1 MTTECYST
9 EREKAGDLIPAEY
22 FDFDIIESAETAKR
36 KGGSKRGD
44 KKTYKNLV
52 CAFDIETTR
61 IEEIDQSI
69 MYIWQFQVDELCT
82 VYGRTWEEYQ
92 AFIDGICA
100 ALGDDYLVVYVHN
113 LSYEFQFLAGI
124 YPFKTSEVFAVESRK
139 VLKCEMYGHIEYRCS
154 YLQTNMSLAQFTKKM
169 NVKHQKLSGAEFDYT
184 KLRYPWTELTD
195 RELEYCVNDVRG
207 LVEAIKAEMQRDN
220 DNLYTIPMTSTGY
233 VRRDA
238 KKVMNARSIKADV
251 IDSQPDIDLYMA
263 LRDAFRGGDTH
274 ASRFYAG
281 AVVENVESYDRSS
294 SYPDVIVNCQYPV
307 TPFYHVGAASLK
319 DVKYYMQKG
328 RALVMRIAMYNVRLR
343 DKYSP
348 VPYIPKAKT
357 QSCVNAEIDNGR
369 VLAAEYIE
377 MAVTDI
383 DLKIILDQYDAD
395 NIVISDM
402 WHSRYGYLPR
412 AYRELVKKYY
422 VQKTE
427 LKGVDGMEVYYD
439 KSKNLLNSLYGMMAQ
454 DPVKQSIEF
463 IQGEFI
469 QGMQPVGE
477 LLDSAVKKAFLCY
490 QWGVWVTAHAR
501 RELRRAI
508 DLCGMN
514 FVYTDTDSVKYVK
527 SEIDWETLNAG
538 IKQRSTD
545 SGAYATDPAGNTHYM
560 GVWEH
565 DDSYSK
571 FKTLGAKK
579 YAYVYKEKKCKPD
592 KCNRA
597 ANCALKGGEYCKGTY
612 CTIAGVGK
620 KSGAEEIDRAGG
632 LEAFDVGFIFR
643 DAGGLESVYNDD
655 DYGSYT
661 VDGREIYITRNV
673 CLRPSTYTVSIT
685 EDYATL
691 LNTDLVRKFM
701 EDLKMANYKSNKKA
715 DTGSNKKADTKSS
728 KPAKSEFISGIR
740 VFPVEDG
747 NGILANVSVT
757 FGGVFVVT
765 GLKIIEGKKGAFVS
779 MPQYKYKGEWKDS
792 CFPITGEFREELSE
806 AVLEAY
812 ADEVE

>member
-9 EREKAGDLIPAEY
+9 EREKAGDLIPSQY

-36 KGGSKRGD
+36 KGGSKHGD
-44 KKTYKNLV
+44 RKTYKNLV

-82 VYGRTWEEYQ
+82 VYGRTWDEYQ
-92 AFIDGICA
+92 TFLDGICA
-100 ALGDDYLVVYVHN
+100 AMGDDYLVVYVHN

-154 YLQTNMSLAQFTKKM
+154 YLQTNMSLQQFTKKM
-169 NVKHQKLSGAEFDYT
+169 NVEHQKLSGAEFDYT
-184 KLRYPWTELTD
+184 KHRYPWTELTD

-207 LVEAIKAEMQRDN
+207 LIEAIKAEMQRDN

-238 KKVMNARSIKADV
+238 KKVMNARGIKADV

-294 SYPDVIVNCQYPV
+294 SYPDVIVNCQYPI

-427 LKGVDGMEVYYD
+427 LKGVEGMEVYYD

-454 DPVKQSIEF
+454 DPVKQTIEF
-463 IQGEFI
+463 VQGEFL
-469 QGMQPVGE
+469 QGAQPVEE
-477 LLDSAVKKAFLCY
+477 LLSSAVKKAFLCY

-545 SGAYATDPAGNTHYM
+545 SGAYATDPAGNVHYM

-565 DDSYSK
+565 DDSYSG

-579 YAYVYKEKKCKPD
+579 YAYVCKDKKCKPD
-592 KCNRA
+592 KCSRA
-597 ANCALKGGEYCKGTY
+597 ANCTLKGGVYCKGTY

-620 KSGAEEIDRAGG
+620 KSGAEEIDKAGG

-655 DYGSYT
+655 DFGAYT

-701 EDLKMANYKSNKKA
+701 EEIKMANYKNSKKA
-715 DTGSNKKADTKSS
+715 ETKSKKAETQSS
-728 KPAKSEFISGIR
+728 IISDIR

>member
-44 KKTYKNLV
+44 RKTYKSLV

-69 MYIWQFQVDELCT
+69 MYIWQFQVDEICT
-82 VYGRTWEEYQ
+82 VYGRTWGEYQ
-92 AFIDGICA
+92 TFLDGICA
-100 ALGDDYLVVYVHN
+100 VLGDDYLVVYVHN

-154 YLQTNMSLAQFTKKM
+154 YLQTNMSLALFTKKM

-184 KLRYPWTELTD
+184 KKRYPWTELSD

-251 IDSQPDIDLYMA
+251 TDNQPDIDLYMA

-294 SYPDVIVNCQYPV
+294 SYPDVIVNCQYPI

-319 DVKYYMQKG
+319 DVKYYMKKG
-328 RALVMRIAMYNVRLR
+328 RALVMRIAMYNIRLR

-369 VLAAEYIE
+369 VLSAEYLE

-395 NIVISDM
+395 NIVVSDM

-469 QGMQPVGE
+469 QGTQPVGE
-477 LLDSAVKKAFLCY
+477 LLGSAVKKAFLCY

-527 SEIDWETLNAG
+527 SDIDWETLNAG
-538 IKQRSTD
+538 IKQRSAD
-545 SGAYATDPAGNTHYM
+545 SGAYATDPAGNVHYM

-565 DDSYSK
+565 DDSYAK

-579 YAYVYKEKKCKPD
+579 YAYVYKDKKCKPD

-597 ANCALKGGEYCKGTY
+597 ANCTLKGGEYCKSTY

-620 KSGAEEIDRAGG
+620 KSGAEEIDKAGG

-655 DYGSYT
+655 DYGAYT

-685 EDYATL
+685 EDYAAL

-701 EDLKMANYKSNKKA
+701 EEIKMANYKNSKKA
-715 DTGSNKKADTKSS
+715 ETKSS
-728 KPAKSEFISGIR
+728 KPAKTDFISDIR
-740 VFPVEDG
+740 VFPFNDG
-747 NGILANVSVT
+747 EGILANVSVT

-765 GLKIIEGKKGAFVS
+765 GLKIIEGKKGPFVS

-792 CFPITGEFREELSE
+792 CFPITGEFRKELSE

>member
-9 EREKAGDLIPAEY
+9 EREKADDLIPAEY
-22 FDFDIIESAETAKR
+22 FDFDIIESAETAKH

-44 KKTYKNLV
+44 RKTYKNLV

-69 MYIWQFQVDELCT
+69 MYIWQFQVDEICT
-82 VYGRTWEEYQ
+82 VYGRTWEEYRT
-92 AFIDGICA
+92 FIDGICA
-100 ALGDDYLVVYVHN
+100 VLGDDYLVVYVHN

-124 YPFKTSEVFAVESRK
+124 YPFKTFEVFAVESRK

-184 KLRYPWTELTD
+184 KQRYPWTELSD

-294 SYPDVIVNCQYPV
+294 SYPDVIVNCQYPI

-369 VLAAEYIE
+369 VLSAEYLE

-383 DLKIILDQYDAD
+383 DMKIILDQYDAD
-395 NIVISDM
+395 NVVISDM

-469 QGMQPVGE
+469 QGAQPVGE

-527 SEIDWETLNAG
+527 SEIEWETLNAG

-545 SGAYATDPAGNTHYM
+545 SGAYATDPAGNVHYM

-565 DDSYSK
+565 DDSYAK

-579 YAYVYKEKKCKPD
+579 YAYVYKDKKCKPD
-592 KCNRA
+592 KCSRA
-597 ANCALKGGEYCKGTY
+597 ANCTLKGGEYCKGTY

-620 KSGAEEIDRAGG
+620 KSGAEEIDKAGG

-655 DYGSYT
+655 DYGAYT

-701 EDLKMANYKSNKKA
+701 EEIKMAHYKNSKKA
-715 DTGSNKKADTKSS
+715 ETKS
-728 KPAKSEFISGIR
+728 KSSIITDLR

-765 GLKIIEGKKGAFVS
+765 GIKVIDGKKGAFVS
-779 MPQYKYKGEWKDS
+779 MPQYKSRDGEWKDS
-792 CFPITGEFREELSE
+792 CFPITADFREELSDI
-806 AVLEAY
+806 VLAAY
-812 ADEVE
+812 EVEVD

>member
-9 EREKAGDLIPAEY
+9 EREKAGELIPSQY
-22 FDFDIIESAETAKR
+22 FDFNIIESAETAKR

-44 KKTYKNLV
+44 RKTYKNLV

-61 IEEIDQSI
+61 IEEIDQAI
-69 MYIWQFQVDELCT
+69 MYIWQFQVDEICT
-82 VYGRTWEEYQ
+82 VYGRTWEEYRT
-92 AFIDGICA
+92 FLDGVCA

-154 YLQTNMSLAQFTKKM
+154 YLQTNMSLSQFTKKM
-169 NVKHQKLSGAEFDYT
+169 NVKHQKLSGTEFDYT
-184 KLRYPWTELTD
+184 KQRYPWTELTD

-207 LVEAIKAEMQRDN
+207 LVEALKAEMQRDN

-238 KKVMNARSIKADV
+238 KKVMNARGIKADV

-294 SYPDVIVNCQYPV
+294 SYPDVIVNCQYPI

-328 RALVMRIAMYNVRLR
+328 RALVMRIAMYNARLR

-369 VLAAEYIE
+369 VLSAEYLE

-383 DLKIILDQYDAD
+383 DMKIILDQYDAD

-469 QGMQPVGE
+469 QGSQPVGE
-477 LLDSAVKKAFLCY
+477 LLGSAVKKAFLCY

-545 SGAYATDPAGNTHYM
+545 SGAYATDPAGNVHYM

-565 DDSYSK
+565 DDSYAK

-579 YAYVYKEKKCKPD
+579 YAYVYKDKKCKPD
-592 KCNRA
+592 KCSRA
-597 ANCALKGGEYCKGTY
+597 ANCTLKGGENCKGTY

-655 DYGSYT
+655 DFGAYT
-661 VDGREIYITRNV
+661 VDGREICITRNV

-701 EDLKMANYKSNKKA
+701 EDLKMANYKNNKKA
-715 DTGSNKKADTKSS
+715 ETKSS
-728 KPAKSEFISGIR
+728 KPAKTDFISDIR

-812 ADEVE
+812 EAEVE

>member
-9 EREKAGDLIPAEY
+9 EREKAADLIPAQC
-22 FDFDIIESAETAKR
+22 FDFDIIGSADTEKR

-44 KKTYKNLV
+44 RKTYKNLV

-61 IEEIDQSI
+61 IEKIDQSI
-69 MYIWQFQVDELCT
+69 MYVWQFQVDEICT

-92 AFIDGICA
+92 TFLDGICA

-154 YLQTNMSLAQFTKKM
+154 YLQTNMSLSQFTKKM
-169 NVKHQKLSGAEFDYT
+169 NVKHQKLSGEEFDYT
-184 KLRYPWTELTD
+184 KTRYPWTELTD

-307 TPFYHVGAASLK
+307 TPFYHVGAASLN
-319 DVKYYMQKG
+319 DVKYYMKKG

-369 VLAAEYIE
+369 ILTAEYLE

-412 AYRELVKKYY
+412 AYRELVK
-422 VQKTE
+422 
-427 LKGVDGMEVYYD
+427 
-439 KSKNLLNSLYGMMAQ
+439 
-454 DPVKQSIEF
+454 
-463 IQGEFI
+463 
-469 QGMQPVGE
+469 
-477 LLDSAVKKAFLCY
+477 
-490 QWGVWVTAHAR
+490 
-501 RELRRAI
+501 
-508 DLCGMN
+508 
-514 FVYTDTDSVKYVK
+514 
-527 SEIDWETLNAG
+527 
-538 IKQRSTD
+538 
-545 SGAYATDPAGNTHYM
+545 NTT
-560 GVWEH
+560 
-565 DDSYSK
+565 SR
-571 FKTLGAKK
+571 
-579 YAYVYKEKKCKPD
+579 KP
-592 KCNRA
+592 
-597 ANCALKGGEYCKGTY
+597 
-612 CTIAGVGK
+612 
-620 KSGAEEIDRAGG
+620 S
-632 LEAFDVGFIFR
+632 
-643 DAGGLESVYNDD
+643 
-655 DYGSYT
+655 
-661 VDGREIYITRNV
+661 
-673 CLRPSTYTVSIT
+673 
-685 EDYATL
+685 
-691 LNTDLVRKFM
+691 
-701 EDLKMANYKSNKKA
+701 
-715 DTGSNKKADTKSS
+715 
-728 KPAKSEFISGIR
+728 
-740 VFPVEDG
+740 
-747 NGILANVSVT
+747 
-757 FGGVFVVT
+757 
-765 GLKIIEGKKGAFVS
+765 
-779 MPQYKYKGEWKDS
+779 
-792 CFPITGEFREELSE
+792 
-806 AVLEAY
+806 
-812 ADEVE
+812 

>member
-1 MTTECYST
+1 MTIECYST
-9 EREKAGDLIPAEY
+9 ACEKAANLIPSNY
-22 FDFDIIESAETAKR
+22 FDFDIIENAETAKR

-44 KKTYKNLV
+44 RKTYKNLV

-69 MYIWQFQVDELCT
+69 MYIWQFQVDEICT

-92 AFIDGICA
+92 AFVDGICA

-124 YPFKTSEVFAVESRK
+124 YPFKNSEVFAVESRK
-139 VLKCEMYGHIEYRCS
+139 VLKCEMFGHIEYRCS

-169 NVKHQKLSGAEFDYT
+169 NVEHQKLSGTEFDYT
-184 KLRYPWTELTD
+184 KKRYPWTELTD

-207 LVEAIKAEMQRDN
+207 LVEAIKAEMRRDN
-220 DNLYTIPMTSTGY
+220 DNLYTIPLTSTGY

-238 KKVMNARSIKADV
+238 KKVMNARRIKADV

-319 DVKYYMQKG
+319 DVKYYMHKG

-357 QSCVNAEIDNGR
+357 QSCINAEIDNGR
-369 VLAAEYIE
+369 VLAAEYVE

-412 AYRELVKKYY
+412 AYRELVIKYY
-422 VQKTE
+422 MQKTE

-454 DPVKQSIEF
+454 DPVKQTIEF
-463 IQGEFI
+463 IQGEFV
-469 QGMQPVGE
+469 QGTQPVAE
-477 LLDSAVKKAFLCY
+477 LLTDAVKKAFLCY

-527 SEIDWETLNAG
+527 SDIDWETLNAG

-545 SGAYATDPAGNTHYM
+545 SGAYATDPAGNVHYM

-565 DDSYSK
+565 DDSYSQ

-579 YAYVYKEKKCKPD
+579 YAYVYKDKKCKPD
-592 KCNRA
+592 KCSRA
-597 ANCALKGGEYCKGTY
+597 VNCTLKGGEYCKGTY

-620 KSGAEEIDRAGG
+620 KSGAEEIDKAGG
-632 LEAFDVGFIFR
+632 LEVFDVGFIFR
-643 DAGGLESVYNDD
+643 DAGGLESVYNDND
-655 DYGSYT
+655 FGEYT

-701 EDLKMANYKSNKKA
+701 EEIKMANYKKNTKKA
-715 DTGSNKKADTKSS
+715 ETKSS
-728 KPAKSEFISGIR
+728 KQEETLYRSIISDIR

-765 GLKIIEGKKGAFVS
+765 GLKIIDGKKGAFVS

-792 CFPITGEFREELSE
+792 CFPITADFREELCE

>member
-9 EREKAGDLIPAEY
+9 EREKAAELIPAEY

-44 KKTYKNLV
+44 RKTYKNIV

-69 MYIWQFQVDELCT
+69 MYIWQFQVDEICT

-92 AFIDGICA
+92 TFLDGICA

-207 LVEAIKAEMQRDN
+207 LVEAIKAVMQRDN

-238 KKVMNARSIKADV
+238 KKVMNARGIKADV

-294 SYPDVIVNCQYPV
+294 SYPDVIVNCQYPI

-369 VLAAEYIE
+369 VLSAEYLE

-463 IQGEFI
+463 IEGEFI
-469 QGMQPVGE
+469 QGAQPVGE
-477 LLDSAVKKAFLCY
+477 LLESTVKKAFLCY

-527 SEIDWETLNAG
+527 ADIDWETLNAG

-545 SGAYATDPAGNTHYM
+545 SGAYATDPAGNVHYM

-579 YAYVYKEKKCKPD
+579 YAYVYKDKKCKPD
-592 KCNRA
+592 KCSRA
-597 ANCALKGGEYCKGTY
+597 ANCTLKGGKNCKGTY

-620 KSGAEEIDRAGG
+620 KSGAEEIDKAGG

-655 DYGSYT
+655 DFGAYT

-673 CLRPSTYTVSIT
+673 CLRPSTYTISIT

-701 EDLKMANYKSNKKA
+701 EEIKMANYKNSKKA
-715 DTGSNKKADTKSS
+715 ANKSS
-728 KPAKSEFISGIR
+728 KQEETLYRSIISDIR

>member
-1 MTTECYST
+1 MTTECYSM
-9 EREKAGDLIPAEY
+9 EHEKAGDLIPAEY

-44 KKTYKNLV
+44 RKTYKNLV

-69 MYIWQFQVDELCT
+69 MYIWQFQVDEICT
-82 VYGRTWEEYQ
+82 VYGRTWDEYQ
-92 AFIDGICA
+92 TFLDGICA

-139 VLKCEMYGHIEYRCS
+139 VLKCEMYGNIEYRCS
-154 YLQTNMSLAQFTKKM
+154 YLQTNMSLQQFTKKM
-169 NVKHQKLSGAEFDYT
+169 NVEHQKLSGAEFDYT
-184 KLRYPWTELTD
+184 KQRYPWTELTD

-207 LVEAIKAEMQRDN
+207 LVEAIKAEMQRDG

-238 KKVMNARSIKADV
+238 KKVMNARGIKADV

-294 SYPDVIVNCQYPV
+294 SYPDVIVNCQYPI

-328 RALVMRIAMYNVRLR
+328 RAIVMRIAMYNVRLR

-369 VLAAEYIE
+369 ILTAEYIE

-395 NIVISDM
+395 NIVVADM

-427 LKGVDGMEVYYD
+427 LKGVEGMEVYYD

-454 DPVKQSIEF
+454 DPVKQTIEF
-463 IQGEFI
+463 VQGEFI
-469 QGMQPVGE
+469 QGAQPVGE
-477 LLDSAVKKAFLCY
+477 LLSGAVKKAFLCY

-501 RELRRAI
+501 RELRQAI
-508 DLCGMN
+508 NLCGMN
-514 FVYTDTDSVKYVK
+514 FVYTDTDSVKYIK
-527 SEIDWETLNAG
+527 SDIDWDSLNAS
-538 IKQRSTD
+538 IKQRSID
-545 SGAYATDPAGNTHYM
+545 NGAYATDPAGNVHYM

-579 YAYVYKEKKCKPD
+579 YAYVYKDKKCKPD
-592 KCNRA
+592 KCSRA
-597 ANCALKGGEYCKGTY
+597 ANCTLKGGEYCKGTY

-620 KSGAEEIDRAGG
+620 KSGAEEIDKAGG

-655 DYGSYT
+655 DFGAYT

-701 EDLKMANYKSNKKA
+701 EEIKMANYKNSKKA
-715 DTGSNKKADTKSS
+715 ATKSS
-728 KPAKSEFISGIR
+728 KQEENLYRSIISDIR

-765 GLKIIEGKKGAFVS
+765 GLKIIDGKKGAFVS

-806 AVLEAY
+806 AVLDAYEA
-812 ADEVE
+812 EVE

>member
-9 EREKAGDLIPAEY
+9 EREKAAELIPAEY
-22 FDFDIIESAETAKR
+22 FDFDIIGSAETAKR

-44 KKTYKNLV
+44 RKTYKNLV

-69 MYIWQFQVDELCT
+69 MYIWQFQVDEICT
-82 VYGRTWEEYQ
+82 VYGRTWDEYQ
-92 AFIDGICA
+92 AFIDGICN

-139 VLKCEMYGHIEYRCS
+139 VLKCEMFGHIEYRCS
-154 YLQTNMSLAQFTKKM
+154 YLQTNMSLGQFTKKM
-169 NVKHQKLSGAEFDYT
+169 NVKHQKLSGVEFDYAKT
-184 KLRYPWTELTD
+184 RYPWTELTD

-220 DNLYTIPMTSTGY
+220 DNLYTVPMTSTGY

-238 KKVMNARSIKADV
+238 KKVMNAHGIKADV

-294 SYPDVIVNCQYPV
+294 SYPDVIVNCQYPI
-307 TPFYHVGAASLK
+307 TPFYHVGETSLK
-319 DVKYYMQKG
+319 DVKYYMKKG

-348 VPYIPKAKT
+348 VPYIPRAKT

-369 VLAAEYIE
+369 VLSAEYLE

-383 DLKIILDQYDAD
+383 DMKIILDQYDAD
-395 NIVISDM
+395 NIVVADM

-422 VQKTE
+422 AQKTE

-454 DPVKQSIEF
+454 DPVKQTIEF

-469 QGMQPVGE
+469 QGAQPVGE
-477 LLDSAVKKAFLCY
+477 LLSSAVKKAFLCY

-514 FVYTDTDSVKYVK
+514 FVYTDTDSVKYIK

-545 SGAYATDPAGNTHYM
+545 SGAYAADPSGNVHYM

-565 DDSYSK
+565 DDSYAK

-592 KCNRA
+592 KCSRA
-597 ANCALKGGEYCKGTY
+597 ANCTLKGGEYCKGTY

-620 KSGAEEIDRAGG
+620 KSGAEEIDKAGG

-655 DYGSYT
+655 DFGAYT

-701 EDLKMANYKSNKKA
+701 EEIKMANYKKNSKKA
-715 DTGSNKKADTKSS
+715 ETKSS
-728 KPAKSEFISGIR
+728 KPAKSEFISDIR

>member
-9 EREKAGDLIPAEY
+9 EYEKGGEIIPSQY
-22 FDFDIIESAETAKR
+22 FDFSIIENAAKAKR
-36 KGGSKRGD
+36 KGGTRRGD
-44 KKTYKNLV
+44 KKTYKDLV

-69 MYIWQFQVDELCT
+69 MYIWQFQIDEICT
-82 VYGRTWEEYQ
+82 VYGRTWDEYQ
-92 AFIDGICA
+92 AFIAQICE

-154 YLQTNMSLAQFTKKM
+154 YLQTNMSLGQFTKKM
-169 NVKHQKLSGAEFDYT
+169 GVKHQKLSGAEFDYT

-195 RELEYCVNDVRG
+195 RELEYCVNDVWG

-238 KKVMNARSIKADV
+238 KKVMNARSIKAGV

-281 AVVENVESYDRSS
+281 AIVENVESYDRSS
-294 SYPDVIVNCQYPV
+294 SYPDVIVNCQYPI
-307 TPFYHVGAASLK
+307 TPFYHVGAASL
-319 DVKYYMQKG
+319 DDAKYYMKKG
-328 RALVMRIAMYNVRLR
+328 RALLMRIAMYNVRLL

-369 VLAAEYIE
+369 VLSAEYLE

-383 DLKIILDQYDAD
+383 DMQIILNQYDAD
-395 NIVISDM
+395 NIVIEDM

-422 VQKTE
+422 VTKTG
-427 LKGVDGMEVYYD
+427 LKGVEGMEVYYE
-439 KSKNLLNSLYGMMAQ
+439 KLKNLLNALFGLMAQ
-454 DPVKQSIEF
+454 DPVKQTIEF

-469 QGMQPVGE
+469 RGAQPVGE

-501 RELRRAI
+501 RELRQAI
-508 DLCGMN
+508 DLCGMY

-527 SEIDWETLNAG
+527 SDIDWETLNAG
-538 IKQRSTD
+538 IRQRSID
-545 SGAYATDPAGNTHYM
+545 SGAYATDPKGNAHYM

-579 YAYVYKEKKCKPD
+579 YAYVYKDKKCKPD
-592 KCNRA
+592 KCGRA
-597 ANCALKGGEYCKGTY
+597 GNCTFKGGEYCKGTY

-620 KSGAEEIDRAGG
+620 RRGAEEIDKAGG
-632 LEAFDVGFIFR
+632 LEAFDVGFIFH

-655 DYGSYT
+655 DFGEYT
-661 VDGREIYITRNV
+661 IDGHDIYITRNV

-691 LNTDLVRKFM
+691 LDSDLVQKFM
-701 EDLKMANYKSNKKA
+701 EELKMANYKRNTKKA
-715 DTGSNKKADTKSS
+715 ETKSGKLAAVAPNS
-728 KPAKSEFISGIR
+728 IITDVR
-740 VFPVEDG
+740 VFPIEDG
-747 NGILANVSVT
+747 KGILANVSVT

-765 GLKIIEGKKGAFVS
+765 GLKVIDGKKGAFVS
-779 MPQYKYKGEWKDS
+779 MPQYKSRDGEWKDS
-792 CFPITGEFREELSE
+792 CFPITAEFREELSD

-812 ADEVE
+812 EDEVE

>member
-44 KKTYKNLV
+44 RKTYKSLV

-69 MYIWQFQVDELCT
+69 MYIWQFQVDEICT

-92 AFIDGICA
+92 TFLDGLCS

-154 YLQTNMSLAQFTKKM
+154 YLQTNMSLSQFTKKM
-169 NVKHQKLSGAEFDYT
+169 NIKHQKLSGAEFDYT

-238 KKVMNARSIKADV
+238 KKVMNARGIKADV

-294 SYPDVIVNCQYPV
+294 SYPDVIVNCQYPI

-328 RALVMRIAMYNVRLR
+328 RALVMRTAMYNVRLR

-369 VLAAEYIE
+369 VLSAEYLE

-383 DLKIILDQYDAD
+383 DMQIILDQYDAD

-402 WHSRYGYLPR
+402 WHSRYGHLPR

-427 LKGVDGMEVYYD
+427 LKGVEGMEVYYD

-463 IQGEFI
+463 IKGEFI

-477 LLDSAVKKAFLCY
+477 LLGSAVKKAFLCY

-545 SGAYATDPAGNTHYM
+545 SGAYATDPAGNVHYM

-565 DDSYSK
+565 DDSYAK

-579 YAYVYKEKKCKPD
+579 YAYVYKDKKCKPD

-597 ANCALKGGEYCKGTY
+597 ANCTLKGGEYCKGTY

-655 DYGSYT
+655 DYGAYT

-701 EDLKMANYKSNKKA
+701 EEIKMANYKNTKKA
-715 DTGSNKKADTKSS
+715 ETKSS
-728 KPAKSEFISGIR
+728 KPAKSDFISDIR
-740 VFPVEDG
+740 VFPVEAG

-765 GLKIIEGKKGAFVS
+765 GLKVIDGKKGTFVS
-779 MPQYKYKGEWKDS
+779 MPQYKSRDGEWKDS

-812 ADEVE
+812 ADEVG

>member
-22 FDFDIIESAETAKR
+22 FSFDIIGSAETAKR
-36 KGGSKRGD
+36 KGGSKRRD

-61 IEEIDQSI
+61 IEEIDQSV
-69 MYIWQFQVDELCT
+69 MYVWQFQVDEICT

-92 AFIDGICA
+92 IFLDGICA

-184 KLRYPWTELTD
+184 KQRYPWTELTG

-207 LVEAIKAEMQRDN
+207 LVEAIKAEMRRDG

-294 SYPDVIVNCQYPV
+294 SYPDVIVNCQYPI
-307 TPFYHVGAASLK
+307 TPFYHVGTASLK

-328 RALVMRIAMYNVRLR
+328 RALVVRIAMYNVRLR

-369 VLAAEYIE
+369 VLSAEYLE

-427 LKGVDGMEVYYD
+427 LKDVDGMEVYYD

-469 QGMQPVGE
+469 QGAQPVGE
-477 LLDSAVKKAFLCY
+477 LLSGAVKKAFLCY

-545 SGAYATDPAGNTHYM
+545 SGAYATDPAGNAHYM

-565 DDSYSK
+565 DDSYAK
-571 FKTLGAKK
+571 FRTLGAKK
-579 YAYVYKEKKCKPD
+579 YAYVYKDKKCKPD

-597 ANCALKGGEYCKGTY
+597 ANCTLKGGDYCKGTY

-620 KSGAEEIDRAGG
+620 KSGAEEIDKAGG

-655 DYGSYT
+655 DFGAYT
-661 VDGREIYITRNV
+661 VDGREIYISRNV

-701 EDLKMANYKSNKKA
+701 EEIKMANYKNSKKA
-715 DTGSNKKADTKSS
+715 ETKSKKAETRSS
-728 KPAKSEFISGIR
+728 IISDIR

-765 GLKIIEGKKGAFVS
+765 GIKVIDGKKGAFVS

-812 ADEVE
+812 EETEVK

>member
-9 EREKAGDLIPAEY
+9 GREKAGDLIPSQY
-22 FDFDIIESAETAKR
+22 FDFDIIGSAETAKR

-44 KKTYKNLV
+44 RKTYKNLV

-69 MYIWQFQVDELCT
+69 MYIWQFQVDEICT
-82 VYGRTWEEYQ
+82 VYGRTWDEYQ
-92 AFIDGICA
+92 TFLDGICA

-139 VLKCEMYGHIEYRCS
+139 VLKCEMCGHIEYRCS
-154 YLQTNMSLAQFTKKM
+154 YLQTNMSLQQFTKKM
-169 NVKHQKLSGAEFDYT
+169 NVEHQKLSGAEFDYT
-184 KLRYPWTELTD
+184 KKRYPWTELSD

-238 KKVMNARSIKADV
+238 KKVMNARAIKAEV
-251 IDSQPDIDLYMA
+251 IDSQPGIELYMA

-294 SYPDVIVNCQYPV
+294 SYPDVIVNCQYPIS
-307 TPFYHVGAASLK
+307 PFYHVGAASLK
-319 DVKYYMQKG
+319 DVKYYMKKG
-328 RALVMRIAMYNVRLR
+328 RALVMRVSMYNVRLR

-369 VLAAEYIE
+369 VLAAEYLE

-395 NIVISDM
+395 NIVVSDM

-469 QGMQPVGE
+469 EGAQPIEE
-477 LLDSAVKKAFLCY
+477 LLSGAVKKAFLCY

-545 SGAYATDPAGNTHYM
+545 SGAYATDPAGNVHYM

-565 DDSYSK
+565 DDSYAK

-579 YAYVYKEKKCKPD
+579 YAYVYKDKKCKPD

-597 ANCALKGGEYCKGTY
+597 ANCTLKGGEYCKGTY

-620 KSGAEEIDRAGG
+620 KSGAEEIDKAGG

-655 DYGSYT
+655 DYGAYT

-701 EDLKMANYKSNKKA
+701 EEIKMANYKNSKKA
-715 DTGSNKKADTKSS
+715 ETKSS
-728 KPAKSEFISGIR
+728 KPAKTDFISDIR

-806 AVLEAY
+806 AVIEAY
-812 ADEVE
+812 AYEVE